1 MQPFDS
7 LSDHDA
13 FNCYPFLAL
22 KFAICTYFWIF
33 FFFFFWILAFV
44 LMHESRSN
52 KMQYRQ
58 QCHHQQWL
66 LLLFPFF
73 FLFININI
81 IIIFLLFYRWQKI
94 LFSFLLFVWLLVD
107 FVRVWRFGFE
117 FERWDFVMV
126 FGLILACVHN
136 GSVGWVMV
144 MVVVRLL
151 FFGWVNFGLGFVV
164 VPSGWVSIWWV
175 RRNGREKEKNNK
187 CIVFQWYVSS
197 NNNLQCLNIENCGL
211 KKSMFGRSV
220 WSSVFK
226 SHVSI

>member
-1 MQPFDS
+1 M
-7 LSDHDA
+7 HI
-13 FNCYPFLAL
+13 FLN
-22 KFAICTYFWIF
+22 F

-44 LMHESRSN
+44 LTCESGLD
-52 KMQYRQ
+52 KIQYRQ
-58 QCHHQQWL
+58 QRHYQQWL
-66 LLLFPFF
+66 PLLFPFF
-73 FLFININI
+73 YLFI
-81 IIIFLLFYRWQKI
+81 IIIFLLFYWWQKI

-164 VPSGWVSIWWV
+164 VPGGWVSIWWV

-187 CIVFQWYVSS
+187 CIVFQWNASS
-197 NNNLQCLNIENCGL
+197 NNNL
-211 KKSMFGRSV
+211 
-220 WSSVFK
+220 
-226 SHVSI
+226 

>member
-1 MQPFDS
+1 MQ
-7 LSDHDA
+7 
-13 FNCYPFLAL
+13 
-22 KFAICTYFWIF
+22 FANIFEFF

-44 LMHESRSN
+44 LTCESGSD
-52 KMQYRQ
+52 KIQYRQ
-58 QCHHQQWL
+58 QHHHQQWL
-66 LLLFPFF
+66 PLLFPFF
-73 FLFININI
+73 YLFIIIII
-81 IIIFLLFYRWQKI
+81 IIIFLLLYRWQKI
-94 LFSFLLFVWLLVD
+94 LFSFLLFVWLLVN

-187 CIVFQWYVSS
+187 CIVFQWYASS
-197 NNNLQCLNIENCGL
+197 NNNLQCLNIENCDP